1 MGKLELGCFYLHQ
14 VRDEELFKT
23 VQVLTSAGVL
33 VSIVE
38 WEHILVEVGAALLHF
53 HRRSFAHLTALPV
66 KSVDL
71 DSWTDEQLQSMLKW
85 GNSRANKSTSL
96 PYIAIDRSC
105 SHMR

>member
-1 MGKLELGCFYLHQ
+1 MGKLEPGCFYLHQ
-14 VRDEELFKT
+14 VRDEELPKT
-23 VQVLTSAGVL
+23 VQVLTAPGVP

-38 WEHILVEVGAALLHF
+38 WEHILVEVGAALPHD

-85 GNSRANKSTSL
+85 GNSRANKSASL
-96 PYIAIDRSC
+96 LYSTIDRSC
-105 SHMR
+105 SHMQ